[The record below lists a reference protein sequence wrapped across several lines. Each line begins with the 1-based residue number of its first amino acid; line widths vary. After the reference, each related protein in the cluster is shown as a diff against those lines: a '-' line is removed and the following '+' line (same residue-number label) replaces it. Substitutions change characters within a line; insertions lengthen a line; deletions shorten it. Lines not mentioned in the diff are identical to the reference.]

1 MADLRTSY
9 LGLELANP
17 ILVASS
23 GMTGSIDGV
32 RRCAD
37 AGAGA
42 VVLKSIFEEQ
52 IAHEVEG
59 LYPPGDPAMVH
70 PEAYD
75 YITAYGRDHAVD
87 HYLNLVE
94 QSRALAG
101 IPVIASIH
109 CVSAG
114 AWTEFA
120 ARIEDAGAHALE
132 LNVYLPP
139 TRMTQT
145 AAELETT
152 YFEIARSVKRRVGI
166 PVSLK
171 VGSHFT
177 ALAGFLSGLSRE
189 ADGLVL
195 FNRYHRMD
203 FDIDRVE
210 IIGGA
215 IHSLE
220 HEMQVP
226 LRWISILAGHVHGDL
241 AATTGFHDGA
251 AVVKALLAGAST
263 VQVASALYRH
273 GLGHLGRMRD
283 ELAAWMD
290 AHGFARIDEFKGM
303 LSRARTRTP
312 DAYERVQFMKTSV
325 GIE

>member
-1 MADLRTSY
+1 MADLRTRY

-17 ILVASS
+17 IVVASS
-23 GMTGSIDGV
+23 GLTGSVEGV
-32 RRCAD
+32 RRCAE

-59 LYPPGDPAMVH
+59 LYPSGDPAMIH

-75 YITAYGRDHAVD
+75 YITAYGREHAVD
-87 HYLNLVE
+87 HYLTLIE
-94 QSRALAG
+94 QARAAVS

-120 ARIEDAGAHALE
+120 GRVQEAGAQALE

-139 TRMTQT
+139 TRLTQT

-152 YFEIARSVKRRVGI
+152 YFAIARAVKRNVRI
-166 PVSLK
+166 PVALK

-177 ALAGFLSGLSRE
+177 ALAGFLAGLSRE

-203 FDIDRVE
+203 FDIDRLEVV
-210 IIGGA
+210 GGA
-215 IHSLE
+215 IHSTE

-241 AATTGFHDGA
+241 SATTGVHDGA
-251 AVVKALLAGAST
+251 AVIKALLAGASA

-273 GLGHLGRMRD
+273 GLGHLGGMRD

-290 AHGFARIDEFKGM
+290 AHGFTRIDDFKGL
-303 LSRARTRTP
+303 LSRARSRTP